1 MKQSMDAMKQALSVN
16 AAATEAALSEI
27 FSRRDEDLASLLDSE
42 TYSLMAGGKRVR
54 PFLVNEICRM
64 LGGEITTSMPYACAL
79 EMIHTYSLI
88 HDDLPCMDNDDMR
101 RGKPTNHKVFGY
113 ATALL
118 AGDALLTH
126 AFGVAAENAHAGA
139 IQNAQ
144 AVSVLSASA
153 GEFGMIGGQI
163 MDLYGETHRLN
174 MEKLLKLHSMKTGA
188 LMVCAAKLGAIAAGY
203 SADSPEAEA
212 VCEYAAKIGLAFQ
225 VIDDVLDAVGDEAEL
240 GKSLRSDAERN
251 KTTFMTYYSPD
262 EAREY
267 AARLTAD
274 AVSAIADFDGSATL
288 TDLAAYLLDRT
299 N

>member
-1 MKQSMDAMKQALSVN
+1 MKQSIDEMKQVLREN
-16 AAATEAALSEI
+16 AVATEKALAEI
-27 FSRRDEDLASLLDSE
+27 VSRRDEDLASLLDAES
-42 TYSLMAGGKRVR
+42 YSLMAGGKRVR
-54 PFLVNEICRM
+54 PFLVNEVCRM
-64 LGGEITTSMPYACAL
+64 LGGEVAVSMPYACAL

-88 HDDLPCMDNDDMR
+88 HDDLPCMDDDDMR

-126 AFGVAAENAHAGA
+126 AFGVAADNPYASPA
-139 IQNAQ
+139 QNAQ
-144 AVSVLSASA
+144 AVSVLASSA

-163 MDLYGETHRLN
+163 MDLDGETKQLT

-203 SADSPEAEA
+203 AVDSPETEA

-262 EAREY
+262 EARTY
-267 AARLTAD
+267 AAQLTAD
-274 AVSAIADFDGSATL
+274 AVSAIADFDGSAVL